1 MKKLR
6 GLKDLLVE
14 AVEGG
19 ATALE
24 RLQKDAASTPFRVL
38 EAVPA
43 LGPAARVVHTVHDAS
58 VSLVYGVVRGVTRAV
73 DAGADV
79 ALDVAEQRLA
89 QAQAATSEATPTP
102 PAPAPDAPASDTP
115 TGG

>member
-1 MKKLR
+1 MKRLR

-24 RLQKDAASTPFRVL
+24 RLQKDAAATPFRVL

-43 LGPAARVVHTVHDAS
+43 LGPAARVVHAVHDAS
-58 VSLVYGVVRGVTRAV
+58 VSLAYGAVRGVTRAV
-73 DAGADV
+73 GAGADV
-79 ALDVAEQRLA
+79 ALDAAEARAAVAGGEK
-89 QAQAATSEATPTP
+89 P
-102 PAPAPDAPASDTP
+102 PRDPGAGSS
-115 TGG
+115 